1 MKKFLYAVLGLM
13 LVQMQANALDIVYP
27 TKEYSKINSPSTF
40 IVGSTKPNDRL
51 FINDREIDV
60 HKSGAFAQ
68 AVKLQNGVNEFRVYS
83 GNVEKT
89 YTIERPYVG
98 GGNWKPAQI
107 VDFEC
112 PKIME
117 ITREGAPVRTTP
129 VQSGINRLAHYH
141 RGMLLKVD
149 GEKGDMYRV
158 VLANNQKV
166 WVAKSDVKRKL
177 VNYDRAFLYDYRER
191 ETENNYIY
199 EFALSKQTPYSITE
213 GETMTLKI
221 YNVGGNDNNIATFN
235 IKLNQMLMGYDI
247 RYKGDTLVLSIKKEP
262 NLSRKHPLKNVRIVV
277 DAGHGGKEL
286 GAVGCC
292 RNYEKDFNLSI
303 AKYLEKELRSMGATV
318 YMTRSYDKYVSL
330 NDRVRYTND
339 KEAQIFVSIHA
350 NSLPDSINPMTRRG
364 SSVFYYYDEA
374 KPLSDAIM
382 NSVANKMPVNN
393 EGVKQAS
400 FAVVRNTSAVS
411 VLVETAYVINP
422 YDNELLMTDKFRQDY
437 AKAVADGIKNYVWQS
452 SRIKMAWLSRNK
464 IKCEKIS

>member
-1 MKKFLYAVLGLM
+1 
-13 LVQMQANALDIVYP
+13 
-27 TKEYSKINSPSTF
+27 
-40 IVGSTKPNDRL
+40 
-51 FINDREIDV
+51 
-60 HKSGAFAQ
+60 
-68 AVKLQNGVNEFRVYS
+68 
-83 GNVEKT
+83 
-89 YTIERPYVG
+89 
-98 GGNWKPAQI
+98 
-107 VDFEC
+107 
-112 PKIME
+112 
-117 ITREGAPVRTTP
+117 
-129 VQSGINRLAHYH
+129 
-141 RGMLLKVD
+141 
-149 GEKGDMYRV
+149 
-158 VLANNQKV
+158 
-166 WVAKSDVKRKL
+166 
-177 VNYDRAFLYDYRER
+177 
-191 ETENNYIY
+191 
-199 EFALSKQTPYSITE
+199 
-213 GETMTLKI
+213 
-221 YNVGGNDNNIATFN
+221 
-235 IKLNQMLMGYDI
+235 
-247 RYKGDTLVLSIKKEP
+247 
-262 NLSRKHPLKNVRIVV
+262 
-277 DAGHGGKEL
+277 
-286 GAVGCC
+286 
-292 RNYEKDFNLSI
+292 
-303 AKYLEKELRSMGATV
+303 MGATV